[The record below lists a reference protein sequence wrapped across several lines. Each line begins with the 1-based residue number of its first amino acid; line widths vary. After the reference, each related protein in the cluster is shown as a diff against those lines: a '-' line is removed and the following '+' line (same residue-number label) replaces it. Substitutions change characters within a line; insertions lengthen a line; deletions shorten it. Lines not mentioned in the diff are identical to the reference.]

1 MEQRIQND
9 LMAAMKAGDE
19 LRAKTLRS
27 VKAAILNE
35 KSTGTHHELTNDD
48 IIKIINKQIKLR
60 EDAAS
65 IYNSSERT
73 DLGNR
78 EMAEREIL
86 LEYVPK
92 KLNLQETKAAIESAI
107 SETGI
112 SSTKEKGKIF
122 GFLKKK
128 YGETIEMSLVSMAIN
143 DYLQ

>member
-1 MEQRIQND
+1 
-9 LMAAMKAGDE
+9 MAAMKAGDE

-35 KSTGTHHELTNDD
+35 KSNGTRHELTDND

-107 SETGI
+107 SETGV
-112 SSTKEKGKIF
+112 SSAKEKGKIF

-128 YGETIEMSLVSMAIN
+128 YGETIEMSLVSLAIN